1 MTIQSKLRRERLIKK
16 GKFARYAAYA
26 IGEILLVVIGILI
39 ALQIN
44 EWDVKKSE
52 DAMVRQYYQN
62 MKEQL
67 TVDRNELTGSIDY
80 NNAYLEQFKQADR
93 IISSQDRSETDTL
106 GRISLSLVK
115 YSDFRRKS
123 SVYQTLVSTG
133 DIKLIANQDILRN
146 LEELE
151 THYVL
156 IERLESI
163 HADASL
169 NFVIPKVVLAI
180 QISPFEVKDPDLLF
194 NYSFHNMF
202 PLFIGLMEE
211 KDGVY
216 QDAITQIDKL
226 LSAIDLELDR
236 IN

>member
-1 MTIQSKLRRERLIKK
+1 MTIQSKLRRKKLIKK
-16 GKFARYAAYA
+16 GKFGRYMAYA

-44 EWDVKKSE
+44 EWDTEKSRAALVK
-52 DAMVRQYYQN
+52 QYYQN

-80 NNAYLEQFKQADR
+80 SNTYLEQFKQADR
-93 IISSQDRSETDTL
+93 IIKSQARSETDTL
-106 GRISLSLVK
+106 GRISLSLLK

-133 DIKLIANQDILRN
+133 DIKFIANQDILRN

-156 IERLESI
+156 IERLEGI

-169 NFVIPKVVLAI
+169 TMVLPNVVLAV
-180 QISPFEVKDPDLLF
+180 QISPFEVKDPDVLF
-194 NYSFHNMF
+194 NYSFHNTF

-211 KDGVY
+211 KNGVY
-216 QDAITQIDKL
+216 QDAITQIDEL
-226 LSAIDLELDR
+226 LDAIGLELDR
-236 IN
+236 